1 MKKHGEGLIILVR
14 KVGGVVLYLHNVFSS
29 RFLSRASDLDF
40 SIFARK
46 AREELKGKLVEL
58 GYFADIDI
66 KSLINMKSTR
76 QIEYKE

>member
-14 KVGGVVLYLHNVFSS
+14 EVGGVVLYLHNVFSS

-40 SIFARK
+40 SIFSRK